1 MRALDVA
8 VIGGGVA
15 GLTAA
20 LFAARLGRSTIV
32 LVSPICG
39 GQLATI
45 NRIEDFP
52 GFPDGVAGYDLG
64 PSIQEQA
71 IAAGAEVEMSEVLAL
86 QPAGQGWLLQ
96 CAGGPIE
103 ARAVIVATGSVH
115 RKLNVP
121 GEDRLAGK
129 GVSHCAS
136 CDGPLLRGKAVIVV
150 GAGDSGMQEALVL
163 AEHARS
169 VVVLE
174 QGVASTA
181 QSAYRDRVAANA
193 RITLRTHCVL
203 DEVLGEAAVAGA
215 RIRDVQDGRSET
227 LEADAVFVYT
237 GLAPNTAL
245 IAELVALDAM
255 GRVPT
260 DASMHTCRPGLFAAG
275 DIRIDAVGQAIT
287 AAGDG
292 ATAAFAA
299 HRYLG

>member
-32 LVSPICG
+32 LLSPLCG

-71 IAAGAEVEMSEVLAL
+71 LAAGAEVEMGEVLAL
-86 QPAGQGWLLQ
+86 QPDGQGWHLQ
-96 CAGGPIE
+96 CAGGSIE

-115 RKLNVP
+115 RKLDVP
-121 GEDRLAGK
+121 GEERLAGK

-163 AEHARS
+163 AEYARS

-174 QGVASTA
+174 QGAASTA
-181 QSAYRDRVAANA
+181 QGVYRDRVTANA
-193 RITLRTHCVL
+193 SITLRTHCVL
-203 DEVLGEAAVAGA
+203 DEVLGEAAVTGA
-215 RIRDVQDGRSET
+215 RIRDLQSGRGET
-227 LEADAVFVYT
+227 LEADAIFVYT

-245 IAELVALDAM
+245 IAGLVPLDAT

-260 DASMHTCRPGLFAAG
+260 DASMRTSCSGLFAAG
-275 DIRIDAVGQAIT
+275 DIRVDAVGQAIT

-292 ATAAFAA
+292 ATAAYAA